1 MTSAP
6 ALVITPITRR
16 ADHAETDGLERL
28 WVAYKREDTR
38 RRWSQAVGGLVW
50 AAAWT
55 AVAAGLWRSGTASM
69 YAPAIQLLALT
80 GWLAVLPALEGT
92 LGALLI
98 RSALLG
104 GAVGLVAVPFLLD
117 APRNGLS
124 ISVVIALSLFL
135 SGLAF
140 RGLRNEMRS
149 RHEQL
154 WTAVLD
160 GHSYLLTDDANALR
174 WFIARNAGIGAF
186 LNVCAGRLSR
196 IVDRARDIEPL
207 LLNSRGA
214 EHDRWLREIRTLDRR
229 MALVSQAIFLSVLA
243 AVLICAVVVLLFAAG
258 PTGAAASCGG
268 V

>member
-186 LNVCAGRLSR
+186 LTPAAALAVTSRLSARDSADLRVICAGCYL
-196 IVDRARDIEPL
+196 ARDTDPRGVCPGCGIENVLVLYSP
-207 LLNSRGA
+207 GA
-214 EHDRWLREIRTLDRR
+214 QLVNRTRE
-229 MALVSQAIFLSVLA
+229 
-243 AVLICAVVVLLFAAG
+243 
-258 PTGAAASCGG
+258 
-268 V
+268 